1 MEDDRS
7 FGTIVLSAVG
17 IVVMLLVVVV
27 VVVENKSFFDRFLFV
42 RRMVVGGVGE

>member
-1 MEDDRS
+1 L
-7 FGTIVLSAVG
+7 GLVLWWLLL
-17 IVVMLLVVVV
+17 LLVGG